1 MNLLRKKNLVKIGLS
16 VLLLFGLFSC
26 EDEIENNLKDNGS
39 PSVKSS
45 NVTLADLSIYIPG
58 ELSNNDFNNSS
69 SQWCYDRSRQSEH
82 FIVFWDTEY
91 GSNDPNSSSI
101 AAAYRVDIDDL
112 LTKAEG
118 FYDINI
124 NTLKFA
130 EVGVGASNLDEYKM
144 MIFLYYQSEWL
155 ATGSGYDDVIGA
167 LWVSPG
173 TCQPVG
179 STIAHEIGH
188 SFQYQ
193 VYCDLGGGSGFR
205 YGFGGNGGNAF
216 WEQTAQWQ
224 SLQSYPAQIFTTYD
238 FPVYIE
244 NYHRHAIHE
253 DYRYASYFIHYY
265 WADKHG
271 RDFIGRLWREASNP
285 EDPFQAYMRIT
296 NISVEELND
305 EMYDAAAKF
314 VTWDLD
320 AIRAYGENYI
330 GAQKYDLESL
340 GNASYK
346 VAYDK
351 CPGTTGY
358 NVIPLNVPAA
368 GTIVYTNFTGLP
380 NESGYNQVDASRAG
394 WRYGYVA
401 LLNDG
406 TRVYGD
412 SHSGSSGT
420 ASFTIP
426 ENCKKLWLVVTGAPN
441 TYEPHAWDD
450 DESNDDQWPYKVSFT
465 NTNLFGVID
474 DPTGT
479 PSDINFTY
487 NLSFPVD
494 ASSYS
499 GTTVSMDGDVTSL
512 ANAFVL
518 QSSEITN
525 ALGNSIQFYAV
536 ESDNTLN
543 SNTTANGY
551 GHWFDENGD
560 VISWGSDAKVFS
572 EFDESNFTFSIGQYP
587 GHCQSGDTYTIKQ
600 ALVYEYETGKTVQAT
615 FTFNIT
621 IN

>member
-1 MNLLRKKNLVKIGLS
+1 MNLLKKKNLLKIGLS
-16 VLLLFGLFSC
+16 VLFFFGLFSC
-26 EDEIENNLKDNGS
+26 NDMEYSLEDNGS
-39 PSVKSS
+39 LSVKSS
-45 NVTLADLSIYIPG
+45 TETLSDLSIYIPN
-58 ELSNNDFNNSS
+58 ELSNNDFNNRN
-69 SQWCYDRSRQSEH
+69 SQWYYGRSRQSEH

-91 GSNDPNSSSI
+91 GSNDPNSSNI
-101 AAAYRVDIDDL
+101 ANAYRVDIDDL
-112 LTKAEG
+112 LAKAEG
-118 FYDINI
+118 FYDMNINI
-124 NTLKFA
+124 LRFA
-130 EVGVGASNLDEYKM
+130 ETGVGSSNLDKYKI
-144 MIFLYYQSEWL
+144 MIFVYYQSEWL
-155 ATGSGYDDVIGA
+155 ATGSGYDNVIGA

-173 TCQPVG
+173 TCHPVG

-224 SLQSYPAQIFTTYD
+224 SLQSYPGHIFTSYD

-285 EDPFQAYMRIT
+285 EDPFEAYMRIT
-296 NISVEELND
+296 NISVEALND

-320 AIRAYGENYI
+320 AIRDYGRNYI
-330 GAQKYDLESL
+330 GAQKYDLKSL
-340 GNASYK
+340 GNSSYR
-346 VAYDK
+346 VAYGK

-368 GTIVYTNFTGLP
+368 GTVVSTEFAGLP
-380 NESGYNQVDASRAG
+380 NEPGYNTVDASRAG

-401 LLNDG
+401 LLNDDS
-406 TRVYGD
+406 RVYGD
-412 SHSGSSGT
+412 AHNESNGT
-420 ASFTIP
+420 ASFTVP
-426 ENCKKLWLVVTGAPN
+426 ENCRKLWLVVTGAPN
-441 TYEPHAWDD
+441 TYKPHAWDD
-450 DESNDDQWPYKVSFT
+450 NESNDDQWPYRVSFT
-465 NTNLFGVID
+465 NTNLFGVV
-474 DPTGT
+474 DPTGP

-494 ASSYS
+494 AYTYS
-499 GTTVSMDGDVTSL
+499 GTTVSMDGDVTRL
-512 ANAFVL
+512 ATAFVL

-525 ALGNSIQFYAV
+525 ALGNSIRFYAV

-551 GHWFDENGD
+551 GHWFDENGY
-560 VISWGSDAKVFS
+560 VIPWSSNAKVFS
-572 EFDESNFTFSIGQYP
+572 EFNESGFSFSIGQYP

-615 FTFNIT
+615 FIFNIT
-621 IN
+621 II